1 MEPTPYNLMM
11 VEGNARLGHPYGSAD
26 DLVISSVSSD
36 GKKVPKKRGRSCH
49 HVVPYSK
56 LRDFWNKLVEN
67 NIIASQEFLRVL
79 RQNLDRRQYVDLL
92 EPRGNLGGNDA
103 REIVN
108 LARDIYTG
116 AVCHAKEA
124 RNRPPGWDNLVLVYS
139 WLPGNLFVGPS
150 DRCDDRGDEFDQA
163 FFGLGGATK
172 NRVSILTAANT
183 MILAYLKQG
192 ASNKS
197 GFEAAEAL
205 SGVVRLPRFIDFNGK
220 DWIWYPE
227 GDSRKSRI
235 KDIDGPQAMGNS

>member
-1 MEPTPYNLMM
+1 MPTQYNLMM
-11 VEGNARLGHPYGSAD
+11 VKGDGRLGRPYVSAG
-26 DLVISSVSSD
+26 DLAISGVSSD
-36 GKKVPKKRGRSCH
+36 GKKVSKKRGRSYH
-49 HVVPYSK
+49 HVVPYCD

-67 NIIASQEFLRVL
+67 NIIAGGEFLRVL
-79 RQNLDRRQYVDLL
+79 RRNLDLQQYVDLL
-92 EPRGNLGGNDA
+92 EPGGNLGNNDA

-116 AVCHAKEA
+116 AVCHAEGA
-124 RNRPPGWDNLVLVYS
+124 GNRPPGWDNLVLVYS

-163 FFGLGGATK
+163 FCGLWGATR

-192 ASNKS
+192 ASSES
-197 GFEAAEAL
+197 GVEAAEAL
-205 SGVVRLPRFIDFNGK
+205 GKVVQLPRFIDFNGK

-227 GDSRKSRI
+227 GDPRKSRI
-235 KDIDGPQAMGNS
+235 KDIDGPQAMGKS